1 MAEAEIFR
9 QFDTLRAG
17 KTTVFVSHRLSSAT
31 DADDIIVMQRGRII
45 EEGDH
50 KTLME
55 KGGAYYKLFTL
66 QAEKYLENC

>member
-1 MAEAEIFR
+1 
-9 QFDTLRAG
+9 
-17 KTTVFVSHRLSSAT
+17 
-31 DADDIIVMQRGRII
+31 MQCGRII